1 MAATMSQ
8 PDKPKKYVN
17 IRSEEL
23 QIYPREENGCAR
35 IKSPA
40 TRINKDKMINNKG
53 ILLKLVIH
61 VYSMLMDIVL
71 IPDVGCSHILKSPSL

>member
-1 MAATMSQ
+1 MTKANMAATINQ

-23 QIYPREENGCAR
+23 QIYPKKEEYNGCAR

-40 TRINKDKMINNKG
+40 ARIIKDMMIKNKG
-53 ILLKLVIH
+53 ILLKLV
-61 VYSMLMDIVL
+61 
-71 IPDVGCSHILKSPSL
+71 K

>member
-1 MAATMSQ
+1 MAASISQ

-23 QIYPREENGCAR
+23 QSYPKEEYNGCAR

-40 TRINKDKMINNKG
+40 VRIIKDMMINNKG
-53 ILLKLVIH
+53 ILFKLV
-61 VYSMLMDIVL
+61 
-71 IPDVGCSHILKSPSL
+71 K